1 MIKKAK
7 AAGMGEDDQK
17 MWQEEVQEMTDRA
30 ITLIDRLLESKQVE
44 IMQV

>member
-1 MIKKAK
+1 
-7 AAGMGEDDQK
+7 MGEDDQK